1 LPARLRALW
10 GLGIAAVLFVAVV
23 PYPVR
28 GVVDDDELIHRI
40 HNTVGSVHYLVLW
53 SIPVLLWTARRSDPS
68 MWRISLG
75 TSVAMFVV
83 SLQSGDLGGSLSWM
97 PLVTLLVLWPIESN
111 HARWWMPARRPSI
124 VALLAAAL
132 LWWVAVVQSWPL
144 IAVQRAAGGDVHGA
158 RYHYSGMAAAAT
170 SLAVAATLL
179 VAPLAFRG
187 WRGSQSSW
195 IAAVRSRSSSSRP
208 RPITHS

>member
-1 LPARLRALW
+1 VPARLRAIW
-10 GLGIAAVLFVAVV
+10 GFGIAAVL
-23 PYPVR
+23 
-28 GVVDDDELIHRI
+28 
-40 HNTVGSVHYLVLW
+40 
-53 SIPVLLWTARRSDPS
+53 
-68 MWRISLG
+68 
-75 TSVAMFVV
+75 FVV

-111 HARWWMPARRPSI
+111 HARWWMPERRPSI

-158 RYHYSGMAAAAT
+158 RYHYSGMAAATT